1 MRPKLD
7 LSSAPFERTIDAM
20 NAIAS
25 TPGARR
31 LFVLSLVARLPLP
44 MLSIGLLVHTQHL
57 TGSYAAAGIVA
68 GVYAVALGAGGP
80 LLGRLV
86 DGRGQTPVLVV
97 SAVAEAVL
105 LLAVALVPA
114 GAAPAAVIVLAAGI
128 GVAGPPAGACLRSLL
143 PRLLPDSGA
152 LHAAYAFEATAV
164 ELTWI
169 VGPPAGL
176 ALGALWS
183 TGAALAVAG
192 LVLLAGTVAFAVQ
205 PATRAWRPV
214 ENEAPR
220 PRGGSLRVPAMQV
233 LVVVLI
239 GVGALFGASEVGVA
253 AAADALG
260 SPGLAGPLLGLWG
273 AGSLVGG
280 LVATRLGGG
289 ARGVTGLMLLLGA
302 LCAGHLALAAAAAS
316 AVTLAVALLIA
327 GTAIAPSY
335 ATVYAI
341 VDRVAPE
348 GTATEA
354 FAWLGTAVAIGASI
368 GAAGAGAA
376 ADHAGPAAAFVLA
389 GGAGALGLIA
399 MAVGGRPLAEPAVAV
414 AAAA

>member
-1 MRPKLD
+1 
-7 LSSAPFERTIDAM
+7 M
-20 NAIAS
+20 NAIGS

-31 LFVLSLVARLPLP
+31 LFLLSLVARLPLP
-44 MLSIGLLVHTQHL
+44 MLSIGLLVHTQRL

-86 DGRGQTPVLVV
+86 DRRGQSPVLLAAAGV
-97 SAVAEAVL
+97 EAVL
-105 LLAVALVPA
+105 LVAVALVPA
-114 GAAPAAVIVLAAGI
+114 SAAPAAVVVLAAGI
-128 GVAGPPAGACLRSLL
+128 GLATPPAGACLRSLL
-143 PRLLPDSGA
+143 PRLLPDPGA
-152 LHAAYAFEATAV
+152 VHTAYAFEATAV

-176 ALGALWS
+176 ALGAAWS

-214 ENEAPR
+214 PVSGDAPR
-220 PRGGSLRVPAMQV
+220 ARGGSLCAPAMQV
-233 LVVVLI
+233 LVIVLI
-239 GVGALFGASEVGVA
+239 GVGALFGAAEVGVA
-253 AAADALG
+253 ASADALG

-273 AGSLVGG
+273 AGSLLGG

-289 ARGVTGLMLLLGA
+289 ARGTTGLALLLGA
-302 LCAGHLALAAAAAS
+302 LCAGHLALAAASAS
-316 AVTLAVALLIA
+316 AVALAVALLVA
-327 GTAIAPSY
+327 GAAIAPSY
-335 ATVYAI
+335 ATVYAL

-354 FAWLGTAVAIGASI
+354 FAWLATAVAIGASI
-368 GAAGAGAA
+368 GAAAAGAA

-389 GGAGALGLIA
+389 GGAGALGLVA
-399 MAVGGRPLAEPAVAV
+399 VAVGAGPLGARSEPAVAV
-414 AAAA
+414 PATS